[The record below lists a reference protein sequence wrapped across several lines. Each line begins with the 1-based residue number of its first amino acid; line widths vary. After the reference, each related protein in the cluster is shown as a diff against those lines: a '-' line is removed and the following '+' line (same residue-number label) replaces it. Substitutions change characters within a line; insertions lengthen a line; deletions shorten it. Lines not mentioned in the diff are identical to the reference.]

1 MLISTIKTTLLLSA
15 LTALLVFAGYVIGG
29 SSGAIIFFLISLVTN
44 FVSFFFSDKI
54 ALAMSGAKPLSENQA
69 PEIFEDVREISRSMG
84 IPSPR
89 LYYTEDIQ
97 PNAFATGR
105 DYNHSAVAVTAGLLQ
120 VLDRNE
126 VRGVL
131 AHELAHIKNRDV
143 LISTIAAVIAG
154 TISSL
159 AQIGIFFGG
168 GSDDENRNPIVFLL
182 ALILAPISA
191 VIIQLS
197 ISRTRE
203 YKADETAARYT
214 KEPQYLA
221 NALEKIHTSV
231 KQGLPIHTNDALSS
245 LYIQNPFR
253 AGGLTSLF
261 STHPPVEKRI
271 ARLMSLKV

>member
-15 LTALLVFAGYVIGG
+15 LTALLVFTGYVIGG

-191 VIIQLS
+191 VIIQLA

-221 NALEKIHTSV
+221 NALDKIHTSV
-231 KQGLPIHTNDALSS
+231 KQGLPIHTNDSLSS

>member
-1 MLISTIKTTLLLSA
+1 MFLSTIKTTILLSA

-29 SSGAIIFFLISLVTN
+29 TNGAIVFFLISLVTN

-54 ALAMSGAKPLSENQA
+54 AIAMSGAKPLSETQA
-69 PEIFEDVREISRSMG
+69 PEIFEDVREISKAMN
-84 IPSPR
+84 IPMPK

-105 DYNHSAVAVTAGLLQ
+105 GYNHSAIAVTAGLLQ
-120 VLDRNE
+120 ILDRNE

-191 VIIQLS
+191 VIIQLA

-203 YKADETAARYT
+203 YKADETAARFT
-214 KEPQYLA
+214 KQPEYLA
-221 NALEKIHTSV
+221 NALDKIHSSV
-231 KQGLPIHTNDALSS
+231 RQGLPIHTNDALAS

-253 AGGLTSLF
+253 SGGINSLF
-261 STHPPVEKRI
+261 STHPPVGKRI

>member
-191 VIIQLS
+191 VIIQLA

-221 NALEKIHTSV
+221 NALDKIHTSV
-231 KQGLPIHTNDALSS
+231 KQGLPIHTNDSLSS